1 MRFMIL
7 VRASPASESGVM
19 PAEKQIAEQLAFHQA
34 TDEAGVLIDAM
45 GFHPTAKAWRV
56 LQRTD
61 GSREVI
67 EGPFHDDHLIA
78 GYTLIDVGSR
88 EDAME
93 WSLRYAKTALEDE
106 DGEIEV
112 RQLFDLDESAPSR
125 RPGRASRSCSSHS
138 CWPGSPSDAWRR
150 LSMRPSPSAP
160 QPASGAPRSA
170 SWRRSKALGTSPRA
184 RSLG

>member
-19 PAEKQIAEQLAFHQA
+19 PRERQIAEQLAFHQA
-34 TDEAGVLIDAM
+34 IDEAGVLIDAM

-78 GYTLIDVGSR
+78 GYTLIDVASR
-88 EDAME
+88 EEAME

-112 RQLFDLDESAPSR
+112 RLLFDLDEFEQGPGPFRGSGSSIWSA
-125 RPGRASRSCSSHS
+125 
-138 CWPGSPSDAWRR
+138 GSPPTWGGLGPTCPEPYPRT
-150 LSMRPSPSAP
+150 AP
-160 QPASGAPRSA
+160 
-170 SWRRSKALGTSPRA
+170 
-184 RSLG
+184 